1 MATVVYEVDVGE
13 SDVEGA
19 GEVFVDVMGSEV
31 RVVFEEVVE
40 GLEIK
45 VSEELFMFM
54 WGNKVVDDVE
64 TLGESAEIVNMVSG
78 KEMVVESD
86 IEEVEV
92 VVIKKTE
99 LATLNEEEVI
109 VSDFEVFDGLVV
121 VESDSEF
128 ENKLVVVNSEV
139 IA

>member
-1 MATVVYEVDVGE
+1 
-13 SDVEGA
+13 
-19 GEVFVDVMGSEV
+19 
-31 RVVFEEVVE
+31 
-40 GLEIK
+40 
-45 VSEELFMFM
+45 
-54 WGNKVVDDVE
+54 VVDDDE

-78 KEMVVESD
+78 KVMVGESD
-86 IEEVEV
+86 IEEVDK

-99 LATLNEEEVI
+99 LATLNEEEAI

-128 ENKLVVVNSEV
+128 ENKLVVVKSKV

>member
-1 MATVVYEVDVGE
+1 M
-13 SDVEGA
+13 
-19 GEVFVDVMGSEV
+19 
-31 RVVFEEVVE
+31 
-40 GLEIK
+40 
-45 VSEELFMFM
+45 
-54 WGNKVVDDVE
+54 VDDVE

>member
-1 MATVVYEVDVGE
+1 
-13 SDVEGA
+13 
-19 GEVFVDVMGSEV
+19 
-31 RVVFEEVVE
+31 
-40 GLEIK
+40 
-45 VSEELFMFM
+45 
-54 WGNKVVDDVE
+54 VVDDVE

>member
-1 MATVVYEVDVGE
+1 M
-13 SDVEGA
+13 
-19 GEVFVDVMGSEV
+19 
-31 RVVFEEVVE
+31 
-40 GLEIK
+40 
-45 VSEELFMFM
+45 
-54 WGNKVVDDVE
+54 VDDDE

-78 KEMVVESD
+78 KVMVGESD
-86 IEEVEV
+86 IEEVDK

-99 LATLNEEEVI
+99 LATLNEEEAI

-128 ENKLVVVNSEV
+128 ENKLVVVKSKV